1 MRHALLRLTLL
12 TAAASLPAA
21 RATQAQPAGGGMQP
35 GHVCRGVL
43 SVNAA
48 NKEFGFV
55 WVRLNPGDSADV
67 WSAPGADV
75 PPEAIPAKPP
85 ESARHTA
92 SASVSHIND
101 FVGVAM
107 QPPRGAPI
115 TLMVSESAHIM
126 ATPRQRSAI
135 ACTS

>member
-1 MRHALLRLTLL
+1 MRNALLRVSLL
-12 TAAASLPAA
+12 TAAAALTTTGNA
-21 RATQAQPAGGGMQP
+21 QAQPVSAGMQP
-35 GHVCRGVL
+35 GHICRGVL

-48 NKEFGFV
+48 NKEFGFI

-85 ESARHTA
+85 GSARHTV

-101 FVGVAM
+101 FVGVAL
-107 QPPRGAPI
+107 QTQRGAPI
-115 TLMVSESAHIM
+115 TLMVSESAHLM

-135 ACTS
+135 ACVP